1 MKSNCEIREQLDN
14 GCRLMALLGDFGD
27 ERRWIAITSFKIDPE
42 TGMSTRKGEGIPW
55 KYRVRCFGLPVS
67 YDYLNYDVHEE
78 NLTNYVNT
86 VFDDIDAAL
95 AEVAT
100 WLGDVALLKDQ
111 LPDGC
116 PI

>member
-1 MKSNCEIREQLDN
+1 M
-14 GCRLMALLGDFGD
+14 
-27 ERRWIAITSFKIDPE
+27 
-42 TGMSTRKGEGIPW
+42 
-55 KYRVRCFGLPVS
+55 S
-67 YDYLNYDVHEE
+67 YDYLNYDGHKE

-100 WLGDVALLKDQ
+100 WLGDVYLLKDQ